1 MKKIIYTAAITLLLI
16 GCSDD
21 NTQKN
26 IESPVEDNKASQV
39 TNSTVATDEQI
50 ESVEPKKIIEEKE
63 TIEPKDTIDE
73 NEEDPLV
80 DLFADDPVPEKGGTI
95 NVEQVKAIIEYHA
108 LGANDTLVE
117 ASLDNENIN
126 ATIEVSGTDT
136 LPAEMFAEVIF
147 ASSGEELLLHE
158 GWEVLTINF
167 IDIGTVSMNR
177 AQKKDDGFGPYFPN
191 IDIIKQ
197 LEK

>member
-26 IESPVEDNKASQV
+26 IESPVEDNEASQV
-39 TNSTVATDEQI
+39 ANSTVATDEPT
-50 ESVEPKKIIEEKE
+50 ESVEPKE
-63 TIEPKDTIDE
+63 TIE
-73 NEEDPLV
+73 EDLLL

-95 NVEQVKAIIEYHA
+95 NAEQVKAIIEYHA
-108 LGANDTLVE
+108 LGANDKLVE
-117 ASLDNENIN
+117 ASLHDGKIN
-126 ATIEVSGTDT
+126 ATIEVSESND
-136 LPAEMFAEVIF
+136 LPAGMFAEVIY
-147 ASSGEELLLHE
+147 ASIGEELLLHE

-167 IDIGTVSMNR
+167 VDIGTVSMNR
-177 AQKKDDGFGPYFPN
+177 NQKKDDGFGPYFPN
-191 IDIIKQ
+191 IDIINQ